1 MSMTAMDLVA
11 EARQVIKEV
20 DIDGAKAL
28 MADQAIVLDVRE
40 PAEAAQG
47 HLAGAV
53 NIPRGVLEFKVNEHP
68 ATQDKNAT
76 YLVYCRTGGRS
87 ALACQ
92 NLQRMGFTN
101 VSSLAGGF
109 EGWAGAGNAVEKD
122 PAICG

>member
-20 DIDGAKAL
+20 DIDGAKGL
-28 MADQAIVLDVRE
+28 MANNAIVLDVRE

-68 ATQDKNAT
+68 ATQDRDAT
-76 YLVYCRTGGRS
+76 YVVYCRTGGRS

-92 NLQRMGFTN
+92 NLQRMGFAN
-101 VSSLAGGF
+101 VHSLAGGF
-109 EGWAGAGNAVEKD
+109 EGWVGAGQAVEKD